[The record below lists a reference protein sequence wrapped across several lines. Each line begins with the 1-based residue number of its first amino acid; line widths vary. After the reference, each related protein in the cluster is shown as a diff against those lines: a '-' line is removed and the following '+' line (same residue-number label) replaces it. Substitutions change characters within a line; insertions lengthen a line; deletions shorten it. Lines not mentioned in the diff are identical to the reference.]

1 MAREKLES
9 EEFFSVL
16 GSQSEEL
23 DELYVAFLAKQ
34 LIHHL
39 KIFFNDIKMQK
50 IEIHAEETEGQV
62 DEHEIISA
70 KLSRGLLNFLLALST
85 KSCQIFKSKLH
96 WNFIKKVRGAYL
108 KTINAAFSK
117 VSNSSVSDA
126 TRIQLWFNFSKL
138 LSTLDGCDDTTK
150 ATIQVYEDALTS
162 STTIDATIIASLR
175 TKITDFNTRT
185 TNLYSIFSNNFNIV
199 SSIQTSQSASAE
211 KSISLEKGLI
221 LKPKVQF
228 EPKILPVNTP
238 LSNYIFSNIQ
248 SHTVIN
254 ERQRKRVQDI
264 GGSRT
269 SAGGG
274 QSKTKI
280 AEASLHQAKDKAR
293 DMLGQVSDFLFCFG
307 SSSGFLRLSFRNL
320 GRKQVCRCHEGK
332 GFLRWDLIIFRKKSE
347 EITGLVCYGFLVVFV
362 FSCLLRFGIEL
373 ELTQRDEVFP
383 KSHRE

>member
-1 MAREKLES
+1 MRLSCSMIVFCLDHIFCFTIKKFSLRLSQVGEEEYSTRLVVLRFHHNFLCLISDLMAREKLES

-138 LSTLDGCDDTTK
+138 LSTLDGYDDTTK

-293 DMLGQVSDFLFCFG
+293 DMLGQVG
-307 SSSGFLRLSFRNL
+307 SKFAGVM
-320 GRKQVCRCHEGK
+320 KEK
-332 GFLRWDLIIFRKKSE
+332 GFSAGISSFFGKNQKK
-347 EITGLVCYGFLVVFV
+347 
-362 FSCLLRFGIEL
+362 
-373 ELTQRDEVFP
+373 
-383 KSHRE
+383 